1 MAGKAPTL
9 AGLGR
14 NRFPGNRLTKWDSGV
29 ETIMLEKIEGDPRK
43 RVGRNGASEGIR
55 TLAEKF
61 LVFIKYSELSLMK
74 TSLTDI
80 PRQKAVKSTFN
91 VAKCSQEFEARGVG
105 ISAERAAALHIL

>member
-55 TLAEKF
+55 IIAEKF
-61 LVFIKYSELSLMK
+61 FVFIK
-74 TSLTDI
+74 
-80 PRQKAVKSTFN
+80 
-91 VAKCSQEFEARGVG
+91 CSQLFTYEDKFDGHPAPK
-105 ISAERAAALHIL
+105 SSKKHF